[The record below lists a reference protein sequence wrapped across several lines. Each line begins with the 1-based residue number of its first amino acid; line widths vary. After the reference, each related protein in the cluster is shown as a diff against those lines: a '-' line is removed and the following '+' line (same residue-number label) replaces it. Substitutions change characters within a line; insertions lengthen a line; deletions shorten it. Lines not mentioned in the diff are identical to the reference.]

1 MKSLLVLWEFGR
13 RRLAKESRHL
23 ILISR
28 LKMMKNELWCL
39 ACWQKLVIRGRSL
52 PRITQLSKF
61 HQLSLLVRW
70 MGAKGTLLSRVDQG
84 FLDNWT
90 SKRRIFIESCKSG
103 KQRLP
108 EEADLQV
115 SIYILYLDVQLP
127 RNPWS
132 TWAGNVPL
140 APIHL
145 TWREC
150 WLNVDSW
157 VIHESDHRRSP

>member
-90 SKRRIFIESCKSG
+90 SNWRFFIENRKSASSGGLCLPLEMGGMKFYQLSSGLVRWMWAKGTLASQVDQGPHWSHEATKIAILLQSCNAHCPF
-103 KQRLP
+103 L
-108 EEADLQV
+108 
-115 SIYILYLDVQLP
+115 
-127 RNPWS
+127 
-132 TWAGNVPL
+132 
-140 APIHL
+140 
-145 TWREC
+145 
-150 WLNVDSW
+150 
-157 VIHESDHRRSP
+157 